1 MDTPTLIATVA
12 VCLFGSGGIVI
23 WLLNRHARKA
33 DGMDEKSKTLERISD
48 KLEIVQEG
56 LVMALENDRVIFKAL
71 RTHEINGESEEQEK
85 KMDQYF
91 ISLLEH
97 KGKKK

>member
-1 MDTPTLIATVA
+1 MDTPTLILGIL

-23 WLLNRHARKA
+23 WILKRLAEKT
-33 DGMDEKSKTLERISD
+33 DEKDTSAKTLSD
-48 KLEIVQEG
+48 INKRLGVLQDG

-91 ISLLEH
+91 ISLLDKGE
-97 KGKKK
+97 KGK

>member
-1 MDTPTLIATVA
+1 MDTPTLIVTIA
-12 VCLFGSGGIVI
+12 VCLFGSGGVVI
-23 WLLNRHARKA
+23 WVLNRHAKKV
-33 DGMDEKSKTLERISD
+33 DGKDENSKTLDAIDRRLCTMQD
-48 KLEIVQEG
+48 G

-91 ISLLEH
+91 ISLLED
-97 KGKKK
+97 KGNRK